1 MASADDQSDT
11 IGIADLIL
19 HIDAKLRIALF
30 RQKIIG
36 QNGKTGR
43 NRIVDIDRRD
53 HGPGPAARIRGRTG
67 PFEIIAVI
75 DSYQQLVRQR
85 AGVELET
92 HVHVAGEA
100 LGMRPCLVRITVDNT
115 PGLRSEEHT
124 SELQSLMRRSYADF
138 CLKNK

>member
-1 MASADDQSDT
+1 MRISDWSSDVCSSDLAVMASADDQSDT

-53 HGPGPAARIRGRTG
+53 HGPGPAARIRGR
-67 PFEIIAVI
+67 
-75 DSYQQLVRQR
+75 
-85 AGVELET
+85 
-92 HVHVAGEA
+92 
-100 LGMRPCLVRITVDNT
+100 
-115 PGLRSEEHT
+115 RSEE
-124 SELQSLMRRSYADF
+124 RRVGKACVSTFSYR
-138 CLKNK
+138 CCPYR

>member
-1 MASADDQSDT
+1 MRISDWSSDVCSSDLAVMASADDQSDT

-85 AGVELET
+85 
-92 HVHVAGEA
+92 
-100 LGMRPCLVRITVDNT
+100 
-115 PGLRSEEHT
+115 RSEEHT
-124 SELQSLMRRSYADF
+124 SEIQSIM
-138 CLKNK
+138 

>member
-30 RQKIIG
+30 RQKIVG

-75 DSYQQLVRQR
+75 DSYQQLVR
-85 AGVELET
+85 
-92 HVHVAGEA
+92 
-100 LGMRPCLVRITVDNT
+100 
-115 PGLRSEEHT
+115 SEEHT
-124 SELQSLMRRSYADF
+124 SELQSLMRISYAVF
-138 CLKNK
+138 CLK